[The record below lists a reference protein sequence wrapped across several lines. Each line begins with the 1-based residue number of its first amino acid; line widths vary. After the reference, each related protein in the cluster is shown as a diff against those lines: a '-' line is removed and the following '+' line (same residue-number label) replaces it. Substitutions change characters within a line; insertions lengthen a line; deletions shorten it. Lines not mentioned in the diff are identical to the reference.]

1 MIDGKQVLQKTVE
14 IPAKL
19 TSFFSYFS
27 VLNLMAVNLIRLKR
41 GWYIRPKPEN
51 RINKKHMA
59 EYYCQR
65 IDK

>member
-27 VLNLMAVNLIRLKR
+27 VLNLMAVNLFWLKR
-41 GWYIRPKPEN
+41 GWYIRPKPDN
-51 RINKKHMA
+51 RINKNHMT
-59 EYYCQR
+59 
-65 IDK
+65 DKL